1 MTKLSRNNYSE
12 SIGSVFQHEGNNF
25 LCTHIRD
32 TAVAAFLFY
41 NALLTDIKDGKVP
54 YRRSCIGLQEN
65 SNHFKDFDEFFF
77 FFKESAQITLPTSSA

>member
-12 SIGSVFQHEGNNF
+12 STVSVFQHEGNNF
-25 LCTHIRD
+25 LCTHNRD

-41 NALLTDIKDGKVP
+41 NALLADIKDGKVP
-54 YRRSCIGLQEN
+54 YRRSCTGLQEN

-77 FFKESAQITLPTSSA
+77 